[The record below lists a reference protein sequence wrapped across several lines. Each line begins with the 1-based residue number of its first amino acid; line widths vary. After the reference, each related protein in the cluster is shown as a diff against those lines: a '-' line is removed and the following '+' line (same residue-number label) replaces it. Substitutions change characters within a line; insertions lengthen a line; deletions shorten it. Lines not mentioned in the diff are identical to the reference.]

1 MGYVYGLENALPE
14 DLRRSLTY
22 QPYTPRWPEDLSR
35 QESMIEQIQRKDR
48 LLFFPFDSID
58 PFLKLLEEAA
68 ERPDVKSIKITIY
81 RLPPRQRSPGS
92 YAGRRRTGK
101 RSWPSWSFAPV

>member
-48 LLFFPFDSID
+48 LLF
-58 PFLKLLEEAA
+58 
-68 ERPDVKSIKITIY
+68 
-81 RLPPRQRSPGS
+81 SPS
-92 YAGRRRTGK
+92 TAST
-101 RSWPSWSFAPV
+101 PS